1 MPDDKEFGLSIYLR
15 GSTWWVKGRL
25 EGEERYY
32 RESLG
37 TRDEAVARR
46 KVRDL
51 ETEARNRALLGR
63 DAPKPEDN
71 ITLAQAFLDHP
82 MSGNDARYMARILP
96 EWGDTRLRDITPRMV
111 KQLAKKL
118 YPMAA
123 VDTWHRQVVV
133 PVRAIINAA
142 HEDGLC
148 PPIRIKAYTKNERV
162 AQDRARGKDS
172 GQKKRPGSWDWVL
185 RFKEHAE
192 PRLGAMALF
201 MFTTG
206 ARVTQTMEMKRKGDL
221 DLFRKRV
228 RLPAAKGHPAQ
239 WIDILPEVAAGIG
252 ALPKPTGKLDQERV
266 FYWASQRSGDFYRKW
281 RQACKDAG
289 IEYLPPHAAGR
300 HGFGTEMIVR
310 QKIDPATAARDGRWS
325 SPKVLLDTY
334 AHAEEGSQSVQ
345 QAFRDGL
352 NDARTK
358 PVQGKTGKARKVAE
372 NKGPRSA

>member
-1 MPDDKEFGLSIYLR
+1 
-15 GSTWWVKGRL
+15 
-25 EGEERYY
+25 
-32 RESLG
+32 
-37 TRDEAVARR
+37 
-46 KVRDL
+46 
-51 ETEARNRALLGR
+51 
-63 DAPKPEDN
+63 
-71 ITLAQAFLDHP
+71 
-82 MSGNDARYMARILP
+82 MARIIA
-96 EWGDTRLRDITPRMV
+96 EWGDMRLRDITPRMV

-172 GQKKRPGSWDWVL
+172 GLKKRPGSWDWVL

-206 ARVTQTMEMKRKGDL
+206 ARITQTMEMKRKGDL

-239 WIDILPEVAAGIG
+239 WIDILPEVAAAIG

-266 FYWASQRSGDFYRKW
+266 FYWAAQRSGNFYRKW
-281 RQACKDAG
+281 RAACEAAE

-300 HGFGTEMIVR
+300 HGFGTEMVVR
-310 QKIDPATAARDGRWS
+310 RKIDPATVARDGRWS

-334 AHAEEGSQSVQ
+334 AHAEDGSLSVQ

-352 NDARTK
+352 NEARTK
-358 PVQGKTGKARKVAE
+358 PVQEKTEKVRKSPE
-372 NKGPRSA
+372 NNGTRSA